1 VISNT
6 SCLSV
11 WQNAFVCGTWLLHMC
26 DSGLPVW
33 HDAFIC
39 ATEFLRAWFQIV
51 CTSEKL
57 YMPSITMHV
66 SNVVTRFHPLCYQS
80 WHTRQIWSIPE
91 ILHLPNDIMYMSNIV
106 IYMSN
111 IVINISM
118 YISYIVI
125 WSYPSNQSSYTPKNL
140 STPEILYVPN
150 IIIYIS
156 NIEILLFP
164 SCYPSGYFLQIAW
177 YTKVVGIYSI

>member
-111 IVINISM
+111 NCNKYQYVYIIHCNMIVSIKSIKLYSQKFIHSRNTICTKYYHIYLQYWNFIISIM
-118 YISYIVI
+118 LSIRLLPPHCLVYKSCWYI
-125 WSYPSNQSSYTPKNL
+125 
-140 STPEILYVPN
+140 
-150 IIIYIS
+150 
-156 NIEILLFP
+156 
-164 SCYPSGYFLQIAW
+164 
-177 YTKVVGIYSI
+177 